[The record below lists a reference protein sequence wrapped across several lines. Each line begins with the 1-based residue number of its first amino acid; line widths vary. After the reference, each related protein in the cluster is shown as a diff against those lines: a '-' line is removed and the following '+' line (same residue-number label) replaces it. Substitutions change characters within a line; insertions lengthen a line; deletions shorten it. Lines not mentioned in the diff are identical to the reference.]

1 MFKMSGHSFNCIAW
15 LKRTSSMK
23 KSDKN
28 LFKTIYVLVLKP
40 LII

>member
-1 MFKMSGHSFNCIAW
+1 MFKKSGPSFNWIAW

-28 LFKTIYVLVLKP
+28 LFDYIYS
-40 LII
+40 